1 MASPPHLHHHPPP
14 TATTMKPVDLEI
26 TVVSAKHLKNVNW
39 RHGDL
44 KPYAVA
50 YLDPERRAATKP
62 DDAGSTRPVW
72 NERLNLPLP
81 FSSNDPS
88 LSLTIDV
95 FHSKPSETPKPL
107 VGTVRFPLKDLIDL
121 EASFSSGSTN
131 PIKTLELRRPS
142 GRPQGKIRIK
152 LAIRERPAPPPEPNY
167 QFAPPPS
174 GYYYSTAPPHPT
186 RDYRTFSPPPP
197 PLPHAPYNPY
207 GSYSDPYSGY
217 YSSAA
222 PPYYSAPPA
231 PAPAPAP
238 APTRSPYYDRASGY
252 SGPSAPVDYASVP
265 LSSSYDQRAKGGR
278 FGMGTGL
285 AVGAVAGALGGL
297 ALEEG
302 IKYEEEKVAERVE
315 SDLATRDDYSDY
327 RADYRKYQQ
336 SDQRNKE
343 EKIEEAHKMEDRVS
357 GGRNYV
363 RLSLQFP
370 GNQALATSCK
380 HEIALT
386 KDDCAGGVPARGTTA
401 PLLIASPSIS
411 SSSLLSPLVRA
422 RVDGDRTLHVEW
434 PLQVGLLAFSMFRS
448 APEEQQRIRTRN
460 REGKMAPSL
469 SSYLGSSVT
478 VLSNCTIY
486 PDSTT
491 TIEDIRLSVSDLPM
505 LSCHYIQKGLF
516 FSRPPVPI
524 DFLISRLKSTLSLS
538 LSLFPALA
546 GRLVTLPDGR
556 IMISCN
562 DSGAEFTHAVAP
574 SFNLSLLLPSSSDVP
589 PIVRS
594 LFPHEGVLSFDGH
607 FRPLA
612 AFQLTELDD
621 GAVFLGCAVNHAVVD
636 GTSFWNFVN
645 TWADLFRGGAP
656 KPPSCIRD
664 YFGGSKAVLRFPGSG
679 RPENIFPVNT
689 PLRER
694 FFHFSREAM
703 QDLKSR
709 ANRWPKIKLAIGAEQ
724 NGEIY
729 GKLAHDPRRAATE
742 ISSFQSLCALL
753 WRSVTRGRKWLAAD
767 ATTTFRMAVNCR
779 HRVSPRVAADYFGNA
794 IQSVATRAAVGE
806 VVGKDLPSSAALLHE
821 NVASHGDATVRSA
834 VEEWEAAPRC
844 FPLGNPDGAGITMGS
859 SHRFP
864 VYEGNDFGWGPPLA
878 VRSGKANKF
887 DGKMSAFPGR
897 EGGGSVDL
905 EVCLAPETMAALLQ
919 DEEFMSYVSEDKLPL
934 TAP

>member
-107 VGTVRFPLKDLIDL
+107 VGTARFPLKDLIDL

-186 RDYRTFSPPPP
+186 RDYRTYSPPPP

-238 APTRSPYYDRASGY
+238 AAAPTRSPYYDRASGY

-327 RADYRKYQQ
+327 RADYF
-336 SDQRNKE
+336 
-343 EKIEEAHKMEDRVS
+343 
-357 GGRNYV
+357 
-363 RLSLQFP
+363 QF
-370 GNQALATSCK
+370 
-380 HEIALT
+380 
-386 KDDCAGGVPARGTTA
+386 
-401 PLLIASPSIS
+401 
-411 SSSLLSPLVRA
+411 
-422 RVDGDRTLHVEW
+422 RT
-434 PLQVGLLAFSMFRS
+434 

-486 PDSTT
+486 PDSTSI
-491 TIEDIRLSVSDLPM
+491 IEDIRLSVSDLPM

-516 FSRPPVPI
+516 FSRPPIPI

-562 DSGAEFTHAVAP
+562 DSGAEFTHAIAP

-612 AFQLTELDD
+612 AFQLTELGD

-645 TWADLFRGGAP
+645 SWADLFRGGAP

-709 ANRWPKIKLAIGAEQ
+709 ANRWPKIKPATGAEQ

-821 NVASHGDATVRSA
+821 NVASHGDATVRRA